1 MYDWYQAMRLRHT
14 THNFN
19 DGPRRRVLAALSVLL
34 LAARLASAGC
44 RWMAAERTLRI
55 TDYPA
60 GAPCSLTTLLRQ
72 DRMNDWGVVEYDA
85 ASDAFTVNASLLI
98 GDNAGPSTYFQI
110 GSPAHPAETLILNG
124 NLTIHSACVKD
135 ENPVREFQ
143 SQSRINRVSLGY
155 PDDPAVQAALKF
167 ACTPSNAW
175 TLIAGV
181 KPGRQPAYGWSGS
194 ELHVY
199 HSRITAAQPDS
210 THSFGGKPDPGW
222 RHGDHVFTYGGLV
235 FQNAEIS
242 WFRGVAT
249 WGARNIFTRIEN
261 TVFANGHYAMINGGW
276 PARGCTF
283 RNLVT
288 AVGDWGG
295 PIVVT
300 LTDCRFAGNR
310 CNWKLTVPGSCLTAV
325 DCAWDPPL
333 VKNRYAWDSSQ
344 SDPQKRPVFISQ
356 RHVIVAAAD
365 PAGRPVPGAEVEI
378 ACGQDEWYNPVICGK
393 AATDA
398 DGRTPG
404 SGMAGALLLGEF
416 IERAT
421 ATPDVPERTVY
432 TYRLSVSAKGYTP
445 AMLADFKPTQSWQ
458 QVAVVLQP
466 MAE

>member
-1 MYDWYQAMRLRHT
+1 MIKY
-14 THNFN
+14 
-19 DGPRRRVLAALSVLL
+19 PRIYKYVSVRNAVECKWLQCLLILL
-34 LAARLASAGC
+34 LWLLPAGFAYAGC
-44 RWMAAERTLRI
+44 RWMAADRTIWI

-72 DRMNDWGVVEYDA
+72 DRMNGWGVVAYDA
-85 ASDAFTVNASLLI
+85 ASDVYTVNASLLI
-98 GDNAGPSTYFQI
+98 GANAGPSTYFQI
-110 GSPAHPAETLILNG
+110 GSPAHQSETLVLNG
-124 NLTIHSACVKD
+124 NLTIHPACVKD

-143 SQSRINRVSLGY
+143 SQARINRVRLGC
-155 PDDPAVQAALKF
+155 PDDPAVRAALKF

-175 TLIAGV
+175 TLISGV
-181 KPGRQPAYGWSGS
+181 KPGRPPEFSWSGS

-199 HSRITAAQPDS
+199 NSQITAAIPDNQ
-210 THSFGGKPDPGW
+210 HVFGGKMDTRW

-295 PIVVT
+295 PIVAT
-300 LTDCRFAGNR
+300 LTGCRFASNR

-325 DCAWDPPL
+325 DCDWDRPL
-333 VKNRYAWDSSQ
+333 GKNRYAWDPSKT
-344 SDPQKRPVFISQ
+344 DKRKRPAFISQ

-365 PAGRPVPGAEVEI
+365 PAGRPVARAEVEI
-378 ACGQDEWYNPVICGK
+378 ACEQDEWYNPIICGK
-393 AATDA
+393 ASTDPA
-398 DGRTPG
+398 GRTPG
-404 SGMAGALLLGEF
+404 PGMPGALLLVEF
-416 IERAT
+416 VEHAT
-421 ATPDVPERTVY
+421 ATPDMPERTVY
-432 TYRLSVSAKGYTP
+432 TYRLSVSAKGYAP
-445 AMLADFKPTQSWQ
+445 AVLADFTPTQSWQ
-458 QVAVVLQP
+458 QAAVVLKP